1 MRFDVDV
8 RGRVRVDVRHA
19 MYGSDQGGRWRL
31 EYSTDKGEA
40 WTAFGEEVTS
50 GPDLTLASFTGEVEG
65 PVRFRIFK
73 TDGSTNGKVRINV
86 ADFTISTLAPPEH
99 PPGDLPPE
107 GEKTRPIEL
116 HLVHTNDIHAN
127 IADFAKL
134 ARYTQDVRTKE
145 PYALFLDIG
154 DQFSGD
160 AVVDLPKGRPMV
172 ELMNAVGLD
181 AMVVGNHDFDYG
193 PEEMQ
198 ARRAESTYP
207 WLAANVHVV
216 DPSATPIAPFAP
228 YVVFRWDSAGRVERI
243 VGNPEDRDRDFG
255 RETAHLTVGVLAVTQ
270 APPATAPKNVVGLE
284 FEPYISAI
292 ERYLWLRD
300 RVDVLILA
308 THVGYPDDRILAEHF
323 GSVFDLIAGAHS
335 HTRLD
340 KPVWVNGVPIVQTGA
355 HLENIGHTAVTVD
368 RETRN
373 VLHVDGE
380 LVPLSSL
387 TEADS
392 GIQAIVDRATADVRS
407 FLEEVVGTSQ
417 QGLSQTGKTRGDT
430 PLGNF
435 WTDAMRYYL
444 RDLDPAPDIAF
455 MNGGGIRGDL
465 APGPITRGDLYR
477 IEPFANQLT
486 VIDLPGR
493 ALEEI
498 LRYSYTR
505 DGRNSVDLQVSG
517 MHYTLVTDAQGNLLD
532 VHMEVGGKPVEP
544 DRIYR
549 VVVPDYIGT
558 GGSGYPFPRL
568 GEIRFT
574 MVGLVTQA
582 LEEYARHLMDTR
594 GSVDAEKEGRIR
606 IEVRASAEESDL
618 VSVRAVR
625 EAPEGTLVR
634 TRGVVTTP
642 LGAWGGKGFYLQD
655 DTGGIYVYQTND
667 EDVGPGDEVEV
678 VGQTKVYN
686 SELEIA
692 DPVRVT
698 LVRRGAPLPAP
709 VVVAPT
715 SEELAAYQG
724 ELVRLEDV
732 RIEDLKQANK
742 YGTFEFYAAGA
753 SDSRVLVR
761 MDNRT
766 GLDYARFTQELG
778 YGEGD
783 VLDVVGIASV
793 YNGTYQLKPRGAEDF
808 VRRSAEVPAPP
819 APPAEAPPPQE
830 APGGGSDAGFLPP
843 PAAPPDQTPP
853 QQEIPRERVT
863 NFLDRLLT
871 QMMELF
877 HYFYARLFSPLASWF
892 PFFAGGK

>member
-1 MRFDVDV
+1 MNGRFPKLIALFVV
-8 RGRVRVDVRHA
+8 LFNV
-19 MYGSDQGGRWRL
+19 
-31 EYSTDKGEA
+31 
-40 WTAFGEEVTS
+40 WTLFFA
-50 GPDLTLASFTGEVEG
+50 PAALA
-65 PVRFRIFK
+65 
-73 TDGSTNGKVRINV
+73 
-86 ADFTISTLAPPEH
+86 H
-99 PPGDLPPE
+99 PPAE
-107 GEKTRPIEL
+107 GSRDGTHPIEL
-116 HLVHTNDIHAN
+116 HLVHTNDIHAK

-134 ARYTQDVRTKE
+134 ARFVQDVRTRE
-145 PYALFLDIG
+145 PYALFLDVG

-160 AVVDLPKGRPMV
+160 AVVDLAKGRPMV
-172 ELMNAVGLD
+172 ELMNAVHLD

-193 PEEMQ
+193 PEETQ

-207 WLAANVHVV
+207 WLAANVHVR
-216 DPSATPIAPFAP
+216 DPAATPVAPFAP

-243 VGNPEDRDRDFG
+243 VGNPGDRDRDFG
-255 RETAHLTVGVLAVTQ
+255 RETARLTVGVLAVTQ

-284 FEPYISAI
+284 FEPYIPAV

-323 GSVFDLIAGAHS
+323 GTTFDLIVGAHS

-355 HLENIGHTAVTVD
+355 HLENIGHTVLTVD
-368 RETRN
+368 PGARR
-373 VLHVDGE
+373 VVHVDGE
-380 LVPLSSL
+380 LVPLASL
-387 TEADS
+387 TDADLQ
-392 GIQAIVDRATADVRS
+392 IQAIVDGAAADVRS
-407 FLEEVVGTSQ
+407 FLEEVVGTSR
-417 QGLSQTGKTRGDT
+417 QGLSQAGKTRGDT

-435 WTDAMRYYL
+435 WTDAMRHYL

-517 MHYTLVTDAQGNLLD
+517 MRYTLVTDAQGNLLD
-532 VHMEVGGKPVEP
+532 VHMEIGGKPVDP

-549 VVVPDYIGT
+549 VVVPDYIGA

-568 GEIRFT
+568 GETRFT

-594 GSVDAEKEGRIR
+594 GCVDADKEGRIR
-606 IEVRASAEESDL
+606 IEVRADAEEPEL
-618 VSVRAVR
+618 ASVRTVR
-625 EAPEGTLVR
+625 EAPEGTPVR

-655 DTGGIYVYQTND
+655 DTGGIYVYQANE
-667 EDVGPGDEVEV
+667 EDIGPGDEVEV
-678 VGQTKVYN
+678 VGRTKVYN
-686 SELEIA
+686 GELEIA
-692 DPVRVT
+692 DLVRVT

-709 VVVAPT
+709 RVVAPT
-715 SEELAAYQG
+715 PEDLAAHQG
-724 ELVRLEDV
+724 ELVRLEGV
-732 RIEDLKQANK
+732 RIENLKQVNK
-742 YGTFEFYAAGA
+742 YGTFEFLAVGA
-753 SDSRVLVR
+753 SGAGVLVR
-761 MDNRT
+761 VDNRT

-778 YGEGD
+778 IGEGD

-793 YNGTYQLKPRGAEDF
+793 YNGVYQLKPRGAGDVARHFE
-808 VRRSAEVPAPP
+808 AVPAPP
-819 APPAEAPPPQE
+819 DAQRPGSPEPPSPPADVLPLQEAPGDGSDAGVLPPPSAPPGQVPPPQE
-830 APGGGSDAGFLPP
+830 
-843 PAAPPDQTPP
+843 T
-853 QQEIPRERVT
+853 PRERVT
-863 NFLDRLLT
+863 NLLDRLLARLT
-871 QMMELF
+871 ELF
-877 HYFYARLFSPLASWF
+877 RLFCARLFGPLAPWVS
-892 PFFAGGK
+892 FFAEGK